1 MSKKLQEGGAESTI
15 IPIGTTIKSK
25 MPTTQRQVF
34 TDDEQ
39 VQFQPFKYQEGQS
52 VIDVIAQAKQHKESL
67 ADREKRTARMAKV
80 TGWTNFLSSL
90 ANLAGGG
97 YTQNRYNPSP
107 IMQQSLNQLSSI
119 QDEKYKSDLYYQ
131 ELARKIR
138 LEDHNQQLKSH
149 IDQQEKLASLNQ
161 ARTRENNRSLNSAAS
176 DTYNM
181 GGIEI
186 TEAGIS
192 PYEAQS
198 RAKDQ
203 SIRQQSANASTT
215 SANASMTRATA
226 DKTAVKKNNFLVY
239 TDPSGKQRTMGKS
252 QAQQIINDV
261 ADRYKG
267 LETKTDD
274 QLTPLERSIKNDIS
288 NINRAMGTGNFE
300 ATDNLIRAVA
310 LKYLKDGHADF
321 QHYFDAEN
329 TGVES
334 TDNSAGS
341 FLPRKSVQQKKNLLE
356 E

>member
-1 MSKKLQEGGAESTI
+1 MSKKLQEGEVESTI
-15 IPIGTTIKSK
+15 IPTGTTIKRK
-25 MPTTQRQVF
+25 VPTGQRQVF

-39 VQFQPFKYQEGQS
+39 IQFQPFKYQEGQS

-138 LEDHNQQLKSH
+138 QEDYNNQLKNH
-149 IDQQEKLASLNQ
+149 IEQQEKLASLNQ

-181 GGIEI
+181 GGMEI

-215 SANASMTRATA
+215 SANASMARATA
-226 DKTAVKKNNFLVY
+226 DKTAGKKNNFLVY
-239 TDPSGKQRTMGKS
+239 TDPSGKQRSMGKS

-261 ADRYKG
+261 ASRYKG
-267 LETKTDD
+267 LETKPDG
-274 QLTPLERSIKNDIS
+274 QLTPLEQSIKTDIF
-288 NINRAMGTGNFE
+288 NINRAMGSGNVE

-310 LKYLKDGHADF
+310 LKYIKDGYSEF
-321 QHYFDAEN
+321 QHYFDSEGTQDAPV
-329 TGVES
+329 T
-334 TDNSAGS
+334 GS
-341 FLPRKSVQQKKNLLE
+341 FLPQSQPQQAQKRDLLQ
-356 E
+356 

>member
-1 MSKKLQEGGAESTI
+1 MSKKLQEGEVESAI
-15 IPIGTTIKSK
+15 IPTGTTIKRK
-25 MPTTQRQVF
+25 IPTGQRQVF

-39 VQFQPFKYQEGQS
+39 IQFQPFRYQEGQS

-97 YTQNRYNPSP
+97 YTQSRYSPSP
-107 IMQQSLNQLSSI
+107 IMQQSLNQLSNI

-138 LEDHNQQLKSH
+138 QEDYNNQLKNH
-149 IDQQEKLASLNQ
+149 IEQQEKLASLNQ

-203 SIRQQSANASTT
+203 AIRQQSANASTT
-215 SANASMTRATA
+215 SANASMARATA

-239 TDPSGKQRTMGKS
+239 TDPSGKQRSMGKS

-261 ADRYKG
+261 ASRHKG
-267 LETKTDD
+267 LETKPDD
-274 QLTPLERSIKNDIS
+274 QLTPLEKSIKDDIS
-288 NINRAMGTGNFE
+288 NMNRAMGTGNFE

-310 LKYLKDGHADF
+310 LKYLKDGYSEF
-321 QHYFDAEN
+321 QHYFDSEDTQEASV
-329 TGVES
+329 T
-334 TDNSAGS
+334 GS
-341 FLPRKSVQQKKNLLE
+341 FLPQSQPQRTQKRDLLQ
-356 E
+356 